1 MKLRRPLL
9 KPMVVVLAIALSVG
23 LAGCNKGGGD
33 AEATPKED
41 KALRFTAQEV
51 TQPKLMVLP
60 ELVEFSGPLSAVH
73 SATVRSKA
81 AAALVSLDVA
91 EGQRVRAGQQ
101 LGRLDLADALSRVDD
116 RQANLASAR
125 AQLAN
130 AERTHANNER
140 LASQNFISSTA
151 LEASKSSLESARAAV
166 RSAEALLTGSKVQ
179 LRDAALT
186 APIDGIVS
194 KRHVVAGEK
203 LAFDQ
208 PVVTIVDL
216 RVLEIAGAVG
226 THEVSRLKVGMPVS
240 VKVEG
245 IDKPLDAKISRIAPA
260 AESGTR
266 SIGVFVRLENP
277 SETLKAGQFSVASV
291 NVADTPPTMTI
302 PTVAVFTLSGQDYV
316 WTVENSKLTRRIV
329 TTGRKDAASGRVEV
343 LSGLPK
349 EATILAQRF
358 DGLKEGSEVAV
369 LKPGASV
376 GDKAPVPAVA
386 SPAPAAATDK
396 KS

>member
-1 MKLRRPLL
+1 MKLRRPLF
-9 KPMVVVLAIALSVG
+9 KPMVVILTIALSVG
-23 LAGCNKGGGD
+23 LAGCNKGGGN
-33 AEATPKED
+33 AEAKPKED

-51 TQPKLMVLP
+51 TQPRLMVLP

-116 RQANLASAR
+116 RQASLASAR

-140 LASQNFISSTA
+140 LAAQNFISPTA
-151 LEASKSSLESARAAV
+151 LDASRSSLESARAAV
-166 RSAEALLTGSKVQ
+166 KSAEAQLTGSKVQ
-179 LRDAALT
+179 LRDSALT

-216 RVLEIAGAVG
+216 RLLEIAGAVG

-240 VKVEG
+240 
-245 IDKPLDAKISRIAPA
+245 
-260 AESGTR
+260 
-266 SIGVFVRLENP
+266 
-277 SETLKAGQFSVASV
+277 
-291 NVADTPPTMTI
+291 
-302 PTVAVFTLSGQDYV
+302 
-316 WTVENSKLTRRIV
+316 
-329 TTGRKDAASGRVEV
+329 
-343 LSGLPK
+343 
-349 EATILAQRF
+349 
-358 DGLKEGSEVAV
+358 
-369 LKPGASV
+369 
-376 GDKAPVPAVA
+376 
-386 SPAPAAATDK
+386 
-396 KS
+396 